1 MSDPKGLPIAVECLG
16 DEVYLQSLHYDL
28 AGLSLCLKV
37 ENRLVEVCFHSI
49 QGLRMLNE
57 GDLLE
62 FWAEFSLSN
71 GWLYQLSE
79 GGWFALESNRS
90 GFMASGGKVLNEFL
104 IVTRKECVSVLS
116 AESMPS
122 VRWG

>member
-1 MSDPKGLPIAVECLG
+1 MSVPRGLPIAVDRLG
-16 DEVYLQSLHYDL
+16 DEVFLHSMHFDQD
-28 AGLSLCLKV
+28 GLSLCLKV
-37 ENRLVEVCFHSI
+37 ESRLAEVCFPSV

-62 FWAEFSLSN
+62 FWAELSLSN
-71 GWLYQLSE
+71 GWLYQVIE

-90 GFMASGGKVLNEFL
+90 GFMASGGKALNEFL

-116 AESMPS
+116 ADPMPS